1 MRLFVAA
8 GLFCVS
14 MLGSAAQEPAS
25 TPSSPSA
32 AKKAPPPGVLHTVTV
47 KGNHQYSA
55 EAIFRQSGLR
65 IGQRISSAILEQAR
79 LKLQQ
84 TELFNNVS
92 DEFRFSGTV
101 PPAYDVS
108 FEVTENEQV
117 FPMRF
122 ERLGVSPDEV
132 RQYLEDHV
140 DLYSDRIPGTQ
151 GVLNRYAAAVQEFVA
166 KSNPGLKVKAQVS
179 NDDPKELAVLFSS
192 NEPAPT
198 ISQVQVSGNQAID
211 SGTILRA
218 VNRVAVGVPLSD
230 VRLQMILD
238 ATIKPL
244 YAAKGYAAVTFPKV
258 ETEPSKANLGV
269 IVKVEIKDGP
279 QFNIGAVRFRGNGMV
294 EEEIRSNIPF
304 KPGQVFNGDQVET
317 FRLDLIRRMKRRGL
331 LDANITADTET
342 DDSKRL
348 VNVTYNVV
356 PGSLYNFEK
365 LDIRG
370 LDATSEPAITKLW
383 GEKPGRPFNPDYPE
397 FFLKRVKEQGLFDNL
412 ADTKSDY
419 TADQSTHNVTVHLY
433 FKGGQSA
440 QDTDRQKAEEEERR
454 KREGTGSPYP
464 PF

>member
-32 AKKAPPPGVLHTVTV
+32 AQKAPPPGVLHTVTV
-47 KGNHQYSA
+47 KGNHQYSV

-65 IGQRISSAILEQAR
+65 IGQRISAAILEQAR

-132 RQYLEDHV
+132 RQYLKDHV

-151 GVLNRYAAAVQEFVA
+151 GVLNRYTAAVQEFVA
-166 KSNPGLKVKAQVS
+166 KSNSGLKVKAQVS
-179 NDDPKELAVLFSS
+179 NDDPKELTVLFTT
-192 NEPAPT
+192 NAPAPT
-198 ISQVQVSGNQAID
+198 ISQVQVSGNQAVD

-218 VNRVAVGVPLSD
+218 VNLVAVGVPLSD
-230 VRLQMILD
+230 ARLQMILD
-238 ATIKPL
+238 KAIKPL
-244 YAAKGYAAVTFPKV
+244 YAAKGYAAVTFPKID
-258 ETEPSKANLGV
+258 TTPSTSNLGV
-269 IVKVEIKDGP
+269 VVNVEIKEGP
-279 QFNIGAVRFRGNGMV
+279 LFKFGSIRFRGNGMDQ
-294 EEEIRSNIPF
+294 EEIRSNIPF
-304 KPGQVFNGDQVET
+304 KPGQTFNGEQVEN
-317 FRLDLIRRMKRRGL
+317 FRIDLIHRMKRSGL
-331 LDANITADTET
+331 LDANITAETEPDDT
-342 DDSKRL
+342 KRA
-348 VNVTYNVV
+348 VNIVYSVT
-356 PGSLYNFEK
+356 PGAVYSFQK

-370 LDATSEPAITKLW
+370 LDINTEPAIAKLW
-383 GEKPGRPFNPDYPE
+383 GEKPGTPFNPDYPE
-397 FFLKRVKEQGLFDNL
+397 FFLNRVKEQGVLDNL
-412 ADTKSDY
+412 SEAKSDY
-419 TADQSTHNVTVHLY
+419 SSDPSTHGVTVYLN
-433 FKGGQSA
+433 FKGGEPK
-440 QDTDRQKAEEEERR
+440 TE
-454 KREGTGSPYP
+454 
-464 PF
+464 